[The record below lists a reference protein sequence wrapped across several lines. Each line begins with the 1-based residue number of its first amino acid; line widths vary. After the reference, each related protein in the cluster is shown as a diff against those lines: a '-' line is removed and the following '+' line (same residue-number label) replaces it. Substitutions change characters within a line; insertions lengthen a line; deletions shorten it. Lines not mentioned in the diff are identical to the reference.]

1 MDTDDQRREQ
11 IDQEVGRAVRR
22 LIEENKVVDRD
33 RLVAMLQLIQ
43 RDEAGTPREAVL
55 ARRAAGRLGQVTR
68 RIGRKW
74 GSLAGLPTSC

>member
-11 IDQEVGRAVRR
+11 IDQKWGAVRR

-55 ARRAAGRLGQVTR
+55 AAAAQLVALG
-68 RIGRKW
+68 K
-74 GSLAGLPTSC
+74 

>member
-43 RDEAGTPREAVL
+43 GTKP
-55 ARRAAGRLGQVTR
+55 ARRAR
-68 RIGRKW
+68 RCWPRRRSW
-74 GSLAGLPTSC
+74 SPWASNAPNWP

>member
-43 RDEAGTPREAVL
+43 RDEAGTPHEAVL
-55 ARRAAGRLGQVTR
+55 AAAAQLVALG
-68 RIGRKW
+68 K
-74 GSLAGLPTSC
+74 

>member
-11 IDQEVGRAVRR
+11 IDQEVGRAVRG

-43 RDEAGTPREAVL
+43 RDEASTPREAVL
-55 ARRAAGRLGQVTR
+55 AAAVQLVALG
-68 RIGRKW
+68 K
-74 GSLAGLPTSC
+74 

>member
-33 RLVAMLQLIQ
+33 YLVAMLQLIQ
-43 RDEAGTPREAVL
+43 RDETGTPREAAQL
-55 ARRAAGRLGQVTR
+55 IALG
-68 RIGRKW
+68 K
-74 GSLAGLPTSC
+74 

>member
-33 RLVAMLQLIQ
+33 HLVAMLQLIQ
-43 RDEAGTPREAVL
+43 RDETGTPREAAL
-55 ARRAAGRLGQVTR
+55 AEAAQLIALG
-68 RIGRKW
+68 K
-74 GSLAGLPTSC
+74 

>member
-33 RLVAMLQLIQ
+33 RLVATLQLIQ

-55 ARRAAGRLGQVTR
+55 AAAVQLVALG
-68 RIGRKW
+68 K
-74 GSLAGLPTSC
+74 

>member
-11 IDQEVGRAVRR
+11 IDQELGRAVRR
-22 LIEENKVVDRD
+22 LIEENKAVDRD

-55 ARRAAGRLGQVTR
+55 AAAAQLVALGR
-68 RIGRKW
+68 
-74 GSLAGLPTSC
+74 